1 VRRGVNGHNASDE
14 ALALDYAMA
23 GLGSSWLPIAQIK
36 PTSSRAMAVM
46 TMVFFLPRASMR
58 RNLPRNLISRLGLSR
73 SREDWSGNDVA
84 TTIDCRIDSRDCLES
99 AGQDVGVISTVE
111 PFLMRG
117 LDTAYGA
124 LS

>member
-1 VRRGVNGHNASDE
+1 VNGHNASDE

-58 RNLPRNLISRLGLSR
+58 RNLPHNLISRLGLSR
-73 SREDWSGNDVA
+73 SREDQAMMWRQQSIAASIREIAWKAQVR
-84 TTIDCRIDSRDCLES
+84 TS
-99 AGQDVGVISTVE
+99 A
-111 PFLMRG
+111 
-117 LDTAYGA
+117 
-124 LS
+124 